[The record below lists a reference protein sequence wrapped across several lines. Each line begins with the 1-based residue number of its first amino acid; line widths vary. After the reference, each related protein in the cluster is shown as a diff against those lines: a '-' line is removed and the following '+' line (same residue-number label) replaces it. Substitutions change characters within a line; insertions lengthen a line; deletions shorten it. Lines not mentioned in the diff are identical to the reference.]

1 MRTIEREPGAGTARP
16 GRAEAGFHP
25 VLIGL
30 GLMLVAFNLRPALS
44 SVGPLLPGIRIET
57 GLSGALA
64 GALVTLPVLCLG
76 VFGRL
81 APMLVRRIGP
91 DAAVLAALLVL
102 ALGLVL
108 RGLGG
113 LPLLFLGSVIA
124 AAAIGIVGV
133 ILPGIVKRDFPDQA
147 GLMTGLYTAL
157 LCLGAAAGAG
167 FTVPVRHAL
176 GLGWEGA
183 LMLWAAPALVA
194 AAAWLPFVR
203 ARPLP
208 SASAAHPSGRLWR
221 DPLAWQVTAFMGLQS
236 SLAYIVFGWL
246 PAALVDRGFDIV
258 DAGLVASVSALA
270 QGALALL
277 VPTLAARRPDQRPWV
292 VLVISLPLIGFTGLL
307 VGPQALAW
315 GFALL
320 LGLGL
325 GGCFGLALTL
335 IVLRAGD
342 PRAAAELSAMAQG
355 VGYCGAALGPFLVG
369 IVHDLSGGW
378 GLPALLYA
386 GLCLAAGSFGLLA
399 ARDRTVRI

>member
-1 MRTIEREPGAGTARP
+1 
-16 GRAEAGFHP
+16 
-25 VLIGL
+25 
-30 GLMLVAFNLRPALS
+30 MLVAFNLRPALS
-44 SVGPLLPGIRIET
+44 SIGPLLPGIRAET

-81 APMLVRRIGP
+81 APVLVRRIGP
-91 DAAVLAALLVL
+91 DAGVLAALVVL
-102 ALGLVL
+102 ALGLAL

-113 LPLLFLGSVIA
+113 LPLLFLGSVVA

-133 ILPGIVKRDFPDQA
+133 ILPGIVKRDFPDRA

-167 FTVPVRHAL
+167 FTVPARHAL

-203 ARPLP
+203 GRPP
-208 SASAAHPSGRLWR
+208 AAAGPRPSGRLWR

-246 PAALVDRGFDIV
+246 PAALVDRGFDLV
-258 DAGLVASVSALA
+258 TAGLVASVSALA

-292 VLVISLPLIGFTGLL
+292 ILVIGLPLLGFTGLL
-307 VGPQALAW
+307 VGPLALAW

-369 IVHDLSGGW
+369 LAHDLSGGW
-378 GLPALLYA
+378 GLPAALYA
-386 GLCLAAGSFGLLA
+386 GLCLAAASFGWLA

>member
-1 MRTIEREPGAGTARP
+1 MRTIEREPDAGTARP
-16 GRAEAGFHP
+16 GRAQARFHP

-44 SVGPLLPGIRIET
+44 SIGPLLPGIRTET

-81 APMLVRRIGP
+81 APVLVRRIGP
-91 DAAVLAALLVL
+91 DAGVLAALVVL
-102 ALGLVL
+102 ALGLTL

-113 LPLLFLGSVIA
+113 LPLLFLGSVVA

-167 FTVPVRHAL
+167 FTVPARHAL

-194 AAAWLPFVR
+194 AALWLPFVR
-203 ARPLP
+203 GRPM
-208 SASAAHPSGRLWR
+208 AAAGPRPSGRLWR

-246 PAALVDRGFDIV
+246 PAALVDRGFDLV
-258 DAGLVASVSALA
+258 TAGLVASVSALA

-292 VLVISLPLIGFTGLL
+292 ILVVSLPLVGFTGLL
-307 VGPQALAW
+307 VGPLAFAW

-369 IVHDLSGGW
+369 IAHDLSGGW
-378 GLPALLYA
+378 GLPAALYA
-386 GLCLAAGSFGLLA
+386 GLCLAAASFGWLA

>member
-1 MRTIEREPGAGTARP
+1 MRSIEREPGAGIARP
-16 GRAEAGFHP
+16 EKAEAGFHP

-44 SVGPLLPGIRIET
+44 SIGPLLPGIRAET

-64 GALVTLPVLCLG
+64 GALVTVPVLCLG

-81 APMLVRRIGP
+81 APVLVRRLGP
-91 DAAVLAALLVL
+91 DASVLAALVVL

-113 LPLLFLGSVIA
+113 VPLLFLGSVVA

-167 FTVPVRHAL
+167 FTVPARRAL
-176 GLGWEGA
+176 DLGWEGA

-194 AAAWLPFVR
+194 AACWLPFVH

-208 SASAAHPSGRLWR
+208 SASAARPSGRLWR
-221 DPLAWQVTAFMGLQS
+221 DPLAWQVTGFMGLQS

-246 PAALVDRGFDIV
+246 PAALVDRGLDIV
-258 DAGLVASVSALA
+258 AAGLVASVSALA
-270 QGALALL
+270 QGVLALV

-307 VGPQALAW
+307 VGPLAFAW

-378 GLPALLYA
+378 GLPAALYA
-386 GLCLAAGSFGLLA
+386 ALCLGAASFGLLA

>member
-16 GRAEAGFHP
+16 DRREAGFHP

-44 SVGPLLPGIRIET
+44 SIGPLLPGIRAET

-81 APMLVRRIGP
+81 APAVVRRIGP
-91 DAAVLAALLVL
+91 DAGVLAALAVM

-113 LPLLFLGSVIA
+113 LPLLFLGSVVA

-167 FTVPVRHAL
+167 FTVPARHAL

-183 LMLWAAPALVA
+183 LMLWAAPALVGA
-194 AAAWLPFVR
+194 ACWLPFVR

-208 SASAAHPSGRLWR
+208 DTSAARPSGRLWR

-246 PAALVDRGFDIV
+246 PAALVDRGFDLV
-258 DAGLVASVSALA
+258 AAGLVASVSALA
-270 QGALALL
+270 QGVLALL

-292 VLVISLPLIGFTGLL
+292 VLVISLPLVGFTGLL
-307 VGPQALAW
+307 VGPLALAW

-320 LGLGL
+320 MGLGL

-369 IVHDLSGGW
+369 IAHDLSGGW
-378 GLPALLYA
+378 GLPAALYA
-386 GLCLAAGSFGLLA
+386 GLCLAAGSFGWLA